1 MTKNKILV
9 TGAAGYIG
17 GTFTYEVLKKGFE
30 VYGID
35 NFINSDRSNIDTF
48 LREFPTVF
56 GFSEI
61 DLANEVSELKTV
73 LDEFNP
79 DFIVHFAGLKS
90 VGESEEKPDL
100 YMNNNVGSTR
110 NLLENMN
117 SETFFIFSS
126 SATVYGNN
134 PNQPLTEASSVEAT
148 SVYGQSKIECENLIK
163 DYAFNKGVKSVC
175 LRYFNPVGSHQEF
188 IVVEDYLNQPNNL
201 MPKLIECVKNGK
213 NTINVYGN
221 DYETRDGTGER
232 DYIHIIDLVEGHIAA
247 MDRVQKIQNIDFFN
261 LGTGQST
268 SVIELISTF
277 NKTNK
282 QSIKIN
288 YVDRRKGD
296 VAICYSNPLK
306 AHNEL
311 NWQANL
317 SLERMCKDSW
327 EAVQK

>member
-48 LREFPTVF
+48 LREFPAVF

-100 YMNNNVGSTR
+100 YMDNNVGSTR

-221 DYETRDGTGER
+221 DYETKDGTGER

-247 MDRVQKIQNIDFFN
+247 MEKVQKIENIDFFN

-288 YVDRRKGD
+288 FVDRRKGD

-311 NWQANL
+311 NWHANL

-327 EAVQK
+327 EATQK

>member
-1 MTKNKILV
+1 MIKNKILV

-30 VYGID
+30 VHGID

-48 LREFPTVF
+48 LRDFPTVF
-56 GFSEI
+56 SFSEI
-61 DLANEVSELKTV
+61 DLANEVSKLKRV

-79 DFIVHFAGLKS
+79 DFIIHFAGLKS

-100 YMNNNVGSTR
+100 YMHNNVGSTQ

-117 SETFFIFSS
+117 SEAFFIFSS

-134 PNQPLTEASSVEAT
+134 PNQPLTEASPIEAT

-163 DYAFNKGVKSVC
+163 DYAVYKGVKSIC

-213 NTINVYGN
+213 NTINVYGS

-232 DYIHIIDLVEGHIAA
+232 DYIHVIDLVEGHIAA
-247 MDRVQKIQNIDFFN
+247 MDKVQKIENVDFFN

-268 SVIELISTF
+268 SVVELISTF

-282 QSIKIN
+282 QSIKID

>member
-1 MTKNKILV
+1 M
-9 TGAAGYIG
+9 
-17 GTFTYEVLKKGFE
+17 E
-30 VYGID
+30 
-35 NFINSDRSNIDTF
+35 
-48 LREFPTVF
+48 
-56 GFSEI
+56 
-61 DLANEVSELKTV
+61 
-73 LDEFNP
+73 
-79 DFIVHFAGLKS
+79 
-90 VGESEEKPDL
+90 
-100 YMNNNVGSTR
+100 NNVGSTR

-134 PNQPLTEASSVEAT
+134 PNQPLTENSPIEAT

-163 DYAFNKGVKSVC
+163 EYAVSRGVKSIC

-221 DYETRDGTGER
+221 DYETKDGTGER

-247 MDRVQKIQNIDFFN
+247 MEKVQKIENIDFFN

-288 YVDRRKGD
+288 FVDRRKGD

-311 NWQANL
+311 DWRAKL

-327 EAVQK
+327 EATQK

>member
-1 MTKNKILV
+1 
-9 TGAAGYIG
+9 
-17 GTFTYEVLKKGFE
+17 
-30 VYGID
+30 
-35 NFINSDRSNIDTF
+35 
-48 LREFPTVF
+48 
-56 GFSEI
+56 
-61 DLANEVSELKTV
+61 
-73 LDEFNP
+73 
-79 DFIVHFAGLKS
+79 
-90 VGESEEKPDL
+90 
-100 YMNNNVGSTR
+100 
-110 NLLENMN
+110 MN

-134 PNQPLTEASSVEAT
+134 PNQPLTEDSQIEAT

-163 DYAFNKGVKSVC
+163 EYAVNKGVKSIC

-247 MDRVQKIQNIDFFN
+247 MEKVQKIENIDFFN

-288 YVDRRKGD
+288 FVDRRKGD

-311 NWQANL
+311 NWRANL

-327 EAVQK
+327 EAVQINEVK

>member
-1 MTKNKILV
+1 MKKNKILV
-9 TGAAGYIG
+9 AGAAGYIG
-17 GTFTYEVLKKGFE
+17 GTFTYEALKNGFK
-30 VYGID
+30 VHGID
-35 NFINSDRSNIDTF
+35 NFINSNRNNIDTF
-48 LREFPTVF
+48 SKDFPEAF
-56 GFSEI
+56 NFSEM
-61 DLANEVSELKTV
+61 DLAKDVSKLKLV

-79 DFIVHFAGLKS
+79 DFIIHFAGLKS

-100 YMNNNVGSTR
+100 YLENNVGSTR

-117 SETFFIFSS
+117 PESFFIFSS

-134 PNQPLTEASSVEAT
+134 PNQPLTEASPIEAT

-163 DYAFNKGVKSVC
+163 DYAVNKGVKSIC
-175 LRYFNPVGSHQEF
+175 LRYFNPVGSHQEL

-247 MDRVQKIQNIDFFN
+247 MDKVQKIQNVDFFN

-268 SVIELISTF
+268 TVVELISTF

>member
-1 MTKNKILV
+1 MKKNKILV
-9 TGAAGYIG
+9 AGAAGYIG
-17 GTFTYEVLKKGFE
+17 GTFTYEALKNGFK
-30 VYGID
+30 VHGID
-35 NFINSDRSNIDTF
+35 NFINSNRNNIDTF
-48 LREFPTVF
+48 SKDFPEAF
-56 GFSEI
+56 NFSEM
-61 DLANEVSELKTV
+61 DLAKDVSKLKLV

-79 DFIVHFAGLKS
+79 DFIIHFAGLKS
-90 VGESEEKPDL
+90 VGESEKKPDL
-100 YMNNNVGSTR
+100 YMDNNVGSTR

-117 SETFFIFSS
+117 PQSFFIFSS

-134 PNQPLTEASSVEAT
+134 PNQPLTEASPIEAT

-163 DYAFNKGVKSVC
+163 DYAVNKGVKSIC

-247 MDRVQKIQNIDFFN
+247 MDKVQKIQNVDFFN

-268 SVIELISTF
+268 TVVELISTF

>member
-1 MTKNKILV
+1 M
-9 TGAAGYIG
+9 
-17 GTFTYEVLKKGFE
+17 
-30 VYGID
+30 
-35 NFINSDRSNIDTF
+35 
-48 LREFPTVF
+48 
-56 GFSEI
+56 
-61 DLANEVSELKTV
+61 
-73 LDEFNP
+73 
-79 DFIVHFAGLKS
+79 KS
-90 VGESEEKPDL
+90 
-100 YMNNNVGSTR
+100 
-110 NLLENMN
+110 
-117 SETFFIFSS
+117 I
-126 SATVYGNN
+126 
-134 PNQPLTEASSVEAT
+134 
-148 SVYGQSKIECENLIK
+148 
-163 DYAFNKGVKSVC
+163 C

-188 IVVEDYLNQPNNL
+188 VVVEDYLNKPNNL

-213 NTINVYGN
+213 NTINVYGS

-247 MDRVQKIQNIDFFN
+247 MDKVQKIENIDFFN

-288 YVDRRKGD
+288 FVDRRKGD
-296 VAICYSNPLK
+296 VAISYSKTIK

-317 SLERMCKDSW
+317 NLERMCKDAW

>member
-1 MTKNKILV
+1 MKKNKILV
-9 TGAAGYIG
+9 AGAAGYIG
-17 GTFTYEVLKKGFE
+17 GTFTYEALKNGFK
-30 VYGID
+30 VHGID
-35 NFINSDRSNIDTF
+35 NFINSNRNNIDTF
-48 LREFPTVF
+48 SKDFPEAF
-56 GFSEI
+56 NFSEI
-61 DLANEVSELKTV
+61 DLAKDVSSLKLV

-79 DFIVHFAGLKS
+79 DFIIHFAGLKS

-100 YMNNNVGSTR
+100 YMENNVGSTR

-117 SETFFIFSS
+117 PQSFFIFSS

-134 PNQPLTEASSVEAT
+134 PNQPLTEASPIEAT

-163 DYAFNKGVKSVC
+163 DYAVNKGVKSIC
-175 LRYFNPVGSHQEF
+175 LRYFNPVGAHQEF

-201 MPKLIECVKNGK
+201 MPKLIECVKNGR

-221 DYETRDGTGER
+221 DYETKDGTGER

-247 MDRVQKIQNIDFFN
+247 MDKVQKIKNIDFFN

-268 SVIELISTF
+268 SVVELISTF

-306 AHNEL
+306 ANNEL

>member
-48 LREFPTVF
+48 LREFPAVF

>member
-1 MTKNKILV
+1 MIKNKILV

-48 LREFPTVF
+48 FREFPAVF

-221 DYETRDGTGER
+221 DYETKDGTGER

-247 MDRVQKIQNIDFFN
+247 MDKVKKIENIDFFN

-268 SVIELISTF
+268 SVVELISTF

-288 YVDRRKGD
+288 FVDRRKGD

-306 AHNEL
+306 ALNEL
-311 NWQANL
+311 DWRANL

-327 EAVQK
+327 EATQK

>member
-1 MTKNKILV
+1 MKKNKILV

-17 GTFTYEVLKKGFE
+17 GTFTYEALKNGFK
-30 VYGID
+30 VHGID
-35 NFINSDRSNIDTF
+35 NFINSNRNNIDTF
-48 LREFPTVF
+48 SKDFPEAF
-56 GFSEI
+56 NFSEM
-61 DLANEVSELKTV
+61 DLAKDVSKLKLV

-79 DFIVHFAGLKS
+79 DFIIHFAGLKS

-100 YMNNNVGSTR
+100 YMDNNVGSTR

-117 SETFFIFSS
+117 PQSFFIFSS

-134 PNQPLTEASSVEAT
+134 PNQPLTEASPIEAT

-163 DYAFNKGVKSVC
+163 DYAVNKGVKSIC

-247 MDRVQKIQNIDFFN
+247 MDKVQKIQNIDFFN

-268 SVIELISTF
+268 TVVELISTF

>member
-1 MTKNKILV
+1 MKKNKILV
-9 TGAAGYIG
+9 AGAAGYIG
-17 GTFTYEVLKKGFE
+17 GTFTYEALKNGFK
-30 VYGID
+30 VHGFDI
-35 NFINSDRSNIDTF
+35 FINSNRNNIDTF
-48 LREFPTVF
+48 SKDFPEAF
-56 GFSEI
+56 NFSEM
-61 DLANEVSELKTV
+61 DLAKDVSLLKLV

-79 DFIVHFAGLKS
+79 DFIIHFAGLKS
-90 VGESEEKPDL
+90 VGESEKKPDL
-100 YMNNNVGSTR
+100 YMDNNVGSTR

-117 SETFFIFSS
+117 PQSFFIFSS

-134 PNQPLTEASSVEAT
+134 PNQPLTEASPIEAT
-148 SVYGQSKIECENLIK
+148 SVYGESKIECENLIK
-163 DYAFNKGVKSVC
+163 DYAVNKGVKSIC

-188 IVVEDYLNQPNNL
+188 IVVENYLNQPNNL

-247 MDRVQKIQNIDFFN
+247 MDKVQKIENIEFFN

-288 YVDRRKGD
+288 FVDRRKGD

>member
-35 NFINSDRSNIDTF
+35 SFINSDRSNIDTF
-48 LREFPTVF
+48 LREFPAVF

-134 PNQPLTEASSVEAT
+134 PNQPLTEASSIEAT

-221 DYETRDGTGER
+221 DYETKDGTGER

-247 MDRVQKIQNIDFFN
+247 MEKVQKIENIDFFN

-288 YVDRRKGD
+288 FVDRRKGD

-311 NWQANL
+311 DWRANL

-327 EAVQK
+327 EATQK

>member
-48 LREFPTVF
+48 LREFPAVF

-221 DYETRDGTGER
+221 DYETKDGTGER
-232 DYIHIIDLVEGHIAA
+232 DYIHIIDLMEGHIAA
-247 MDRVQKIQNIDFFN
+247 MEKVQKIENIDFFN

-288 YVDRRKGD
+288 FVDRRKGD

-311 NWQANL
+311 DWRANL

-327 EAVQK
+327 EATQK

>member
-1 MTKNKILV
+1 MKSEKILV

-30 VYGID
+30 VHGID
-35 NFINSDRSNIDTF
+35 NFMNSNINNIKTF
-48 LREFPTVF
+48 LADFPKTF
-56 GFSEI
+56 YFSEI
-61 DLANEVSELKTV
+61 DLAKDESKLKLVLNEF
-73 LDEFNP
+73 DP

-100 YMNNNVGSTR
+100 YMKNNVGSTR

-117 SETFFIFSS
+117 PKSFFIFSS

-134 PNQPLTEASSVEAT
+134 PNQPLTEDSQIQAT
-148 SVYGQSKIECENLIK
+148 SVYGLSKIECENLIT
-163 DYAFNKGVKSVC
+163 DYALNKGVKSIC

-247 MDRVQKIQNIDFFN
+247 MDKVKKIENIDFFN

-268 SVIELISTF
+268 SVVELISAF

-288 YVDRRKGD
+288 FVDRRKGD

-311 NWQANL
+311 DWHANL

>member
-17 GTFTYEVLKKGFE
+17 GTFTYEVLKKGFK
-30 VYGID
+30 VHGID
-35 NFINSDRSNIDTF
+35 NFINSNKENIDTF
-48 LREFPTVF
+48 STDFPKAF
-56 GFSEI
+56 NFSEI
-61 DLANEVSELKTV
+61 DLANEVSKLKKV
-73 LDEFNP
+73 LNEFNP
-79 DFIVHFAGLKS
+79 DFIIHFAGLKS
-90 VGESEEKPDL
+90 VGESEEKPNL
-100 YMNNNVGSTR
+100 YMENNVGSTR

-134 PNQPLTEASSVEAT
+134 PNQPLTEDSPIEAT
-148 SVYGQSKIECENLIK
+148 SVYGKSKIECENLIK
-163 DYAFNKGVKSVC
+163 EYAVNKGVKSIC

-213 NTINVYGN
+213 NTIDVYGK
-221 DYETRDGTGER
+221 DYDTKDGTGER
-232 DYIHIIDLVEGHIAA
+232 DYIHITDLVEGHIAA
-247 MDRVQKIQNIDFFN
+247 MDKVQKIQNIDFFN

-268 SVIELISTF
+268 SVMELISTF

-288 YVDRRKGD
+288 FVDRRKGD

-311 NWQANL
+311 NWHANL

-327 EAVQK
+327 EAIQR

>member
-48 LREFPTVF
+48 LREFPAVF

-134 PNQPLTEASSVEAT
+134 PNLS
-148 SVYGQSKIECENLIK
+148 L
-163 DYAFNKGVKSVC
+163 
-175 LRYFNPVGSHQEF
+175 
-188 IVVEDYLNQPNNL
+188 
-201 MPKLIECVKNGK
+201 
-213 NTINVYGN
+213 
-221 DYETRDGTGER
+221 
-232 DYIHIIDLVEGHIAA
+232 IHI
-247 MDRVQKIQNIDFFN
+247 
-261 LGTGQST
+261 
-268 SVIELISTF
+268 
-277 NKTNK
+277 
-282 QSIKIN
+282 
-288 YVDRRKGD
+288 
-296 VAICYSNPLK
+296 
-306 AHNEL
+306 
-311 NWQANL
+311 
-317 SLERMCKDSW
+317 
-327 EAVQK
+327 

>member
-1 MTKNKILV
+1 MKKNKILV
-9 TGAAGYIG
+9 AGAAGYIG
-17 GTFTYEVLKKGFE
+17 GTFTYEALKNGFK
-30 VYGID
+30 VHGID
-35 NFINSDRSNIDTF
+35 NFINSNRNNIDAF
-48 LREFPTVF
+48 SKDFPEAF
-56 GFSEI
+56 NFSEM
-61 DLANEVSELKTV
+61 DLAKDVSKLKLV

-79 DFIVHFAGLKS
+79 DFIIHFAGLKS
-90 VGESEEKPDL
+90 VGESEKKPDL
-100 YMNNNVGSTR
+100 YMDNNVGSTR

-117 SETFFIFSS
+117 PQSFFIFSS

-134 PNQPLTEASSVEAT
+134 PNQPLTEASPIEAT

-163 DYAFNKGVKSVC
+163 DYAVNKGVKSIC

-213 NTINVYGN
+213 NSINVYGN

-247 MDRVQKIQNIDFFN
+247 MDKVQKIQNIDFFN

-268 SVIELISTF
+268 TVVELISTF

>member
-1 MTKNKILV
+1 MIKNKILV

-30 VYGID
+30 VHGID

-48 LREFPTVF
+48 LRDFPAVF

-61 DLANEVSELKTV
+61 DIANEVSKLKTV

-79 DFIVHFAGLKS
+79 DFIIHFAGLKS

-100 YMNNNVGSTR
+100 YMENNVGSTR

-134 PNQPLTEASSVEAT
+134 PNQPLTENSPIEAT

-163 DYAFNKGVKSVC
+163 EYAVSRGVKSIC

-221 DYETRDGTGER
+221 DYETKDGTGER

-247 MDRVQKIQNIDFFN
+247 MEKVQKIENIDFFN

-288 YVDRRKGD
+288 FVDRRKGD

-311 NWQANL
+311 DWRAKL

-327 EAVQK
+327 EATQK

>member
-134 PNQPLTEASSVEAT
+134 PNQPLTEASSIEAT

>member
-48 LREFPTVF
+48 LREFPAFF

-134 PNQPLTEASSVEAT
+134 PNQPLTEASSIEAT

-221 DYETRDGTGER
+221 DYETKDGTGER

-247 MDRVQKIQNIDFFN
+247 MEKVQKIENIDFFN

-288 YVDRRKGD
+288 FVDRRKGD

-311 NWQANL
+311 DWRANL

-327 EAVQK
+327 EATQK

>member
-1 MTKNKILV
+1 MIKNKILV

-30 VYGID
+30 VHGID
-35 NFINSDRSNIDTF
+35 NFMNSDRSNIDAF
-48 LREFPTVF
+48 LKDFPASF

-61 DLANEVSELKTV
+61 DIAEEVLKLKIV
-73 LDEFNP
+73 LDDFNP
-79 DFIVHFAGLKS
+79 DFIIHFAGLKS
-90 VGESEEKPDL
+90 VSESVEKPDL
-100 YMNNNVGSTR
+100 YMDNNVGSTR
-110 NLLENMN
+110 NLLENMD

-134 PNQPLTEASSVEAT
+134 PNQPLTEDSPIEAT

-163 DYAFNKGVKSVC
+163 DYAVNKGVKSIC
-175 LRYFNPVGSHQEF
+175 LRYFNPVGSHKEF

-201 MPKLIECVKNGK
+201 MPKLIECIKNGK
-213 NTINVYGN
+213 NIINVYGS

-247 MDRVQKIQNIDFFN
+247 MDKVQKIENIDFFN

-282 QSIKIN
+282 ESIKIN
-288 YVDRRKGD
+288 FVDRRKGD

-311 NWQANL
+311 NWNANL
-317 SLERMCKDSW
+317 NLERMCKDSW
-327 EAVQK
+327 EAAQK

>member
-48 LREFPTVF
+48 LREFPAVF

-221 DYETRDGTGER
+221 DYETKDGTGER

-247 MDRVQKIQNIDFFN
+247 MEKVQKIENIDFFN

-288 YVDRRKGD
+288 FVDRRKGD

-311 NWQANL
+311 DWRANL

-327 EAVQK
+327 EATQK

>member
-1 MTKNKILV
+1 MKKNKILV
-9 TGAAGYIG
+9 TGVAGYIG
-17 GTFTYEVLKKGFE
+17 GTFAYEVLKMGFK
-30 VYGID
+30 VYGVD
-35 NFINSDRSNIDTF
+35 SFINSNRNNIDIFFKNFPRDFNF
-48 LREFPTVF
+48 L
-56 GFSEI
+56 EI
-61 DLANEVSELKTV
+61 DLANDILELKKV
-73 LDEFNP
+73 FDEFKP

-90 VGESEEKPDL
+90 VSESQEKPDL
-100 YMNNNVGSTR
+100 YMANNVGSTR

-117 SETFFIFSS
+117 PETFFIFSS

-134 PNQPLTEASSVEAT
+134 PNQPLTEDSPIEAT
-148 SVYGQSKIECENLIK
+148 SVYGMSKIECENLIK
-163 DYAFNKGVKSVC
+163 DYAFNKGVKSIC

-188 IVVEDYLNQPNNL
+188 VVVEDYLNQPDNL

-213 NTINVYGN
+213 NTINVYGS
-221 DYETRDGTGER
+221 DYKTKDGTGER

-247 MDRVQKIQNIDFFN
+247 IDKVQKIENIDFFN

-268 SVIELISTF
+268 SVVELISTF
-277 NKTNK
+277 NKTNE
-282 QSIKIN
+282 QNIKIN
-288 YVDRRKGD
+288 YVDRRLGD

-311 NWQANL
+311 NWQAKL

>member
-48 LREFPTVF
+48 LREFPAVF

-221 DYETRDGTGER
+221 DYETKDGTGER

-247 MDRVQKIQNIDFFN
+247 MEKVQKIENIDFFN

-288 YVDRRKGD
+288 FVDRRKGD

-306 AHNEL
+306 AHVEL
-311 NWQANL
+311 DWRANL

-327 EAVQK
+327 EATQK

>member
-1 MTKNKILV
+1 MKNKILV

-48 LREFPTVF
+48 LREFPAVF

-117 SETFFIFSS
+117 PETFFIFSS

-175 LRYFNPVGSHQEF
+175 LRYFNPVGSHKEF

-201 MPKLIECVKNGK
+201 MPKLIECIKNGK
-213 NTINVYGN
+213 NIINVYGS

-247 MDRVQKIQNIDFFN
+247 MDKVQKIENIDFFN

-282 QSIKIN
+282 ESIKIN
-288 YVDRRKGD
+288 FVDRRKGD

-311 NWQANL
+311 NWNANL
-317 SLERMCKDSW
+317 NLERMCKDSW
-327 EAVQK
+327 EAAQK

>member
-48 LREFPTVF
+48 LREFPAVF

-100 YMNNNVGSTR
+100 YMNNNVDSTR

-221 DYETRDGTGER
+221 DYETKDGTGER

-247 MDRVQKIQNIDFFN
+247 MEKVQKIENIDFFN

-288 YVDRRKGD
+288 FVDRRKGD

-311 NWQANL
+311 DWRANL

-327 EAVQK
+327 EATQK

>member
-48 LREFPTVF
+48 LREFPAVF

-247 MDRVQKIQNIDFFN
+247 MDKVQKIQNIDFFN

-268 SVIELISTF
+268 SVVELISTF

-288 YVDRRKGD
+288 FVDRRKGD

-311 NWQANL
+311 DWRANL

-327 EAVQK
+327 EATQK

>member
-1 MTKNKILV
+1 MKKNKILV
-9 TGAAGYIG
+9 AGAAGYIG
-17 GTFTYEVLKKGFE
+17 GTFTYEALKNGFK
-30 VYGID
+30 VHGID
-35 NFINSDRSNIDTF
+35 NFINSNRNNIDTF
-48 LREFPTVF
+48 SKDFPEAF
-56 GFSEI
+56 NFSEM
-61 DLANEVSELKTV
+61 DLAKDVSKLKLV

-79 DFIVHFAGLKS
+79 DFIIHFAGLKS

-100 YMNNNVGSTR
+100 YMDNNVGSTR

-117 SETFFIFSS
+117 PQSFFIFSS

-134 PNQPLTEASSVEAT
+134 PNQPLTEASPIEAT

-163 DYAFNKGVKSVC
+163 DYAVNKGVKSIC

-247 MDRVQKIQNIDFFN
+247 MDKVQKIQNVDFFN

-268 SVIELISTF
+268 TVVELISTF
-277 NKTNK
+277 NKINK

>member
-1 MTKNKILV
+1 MKKNKILV

-17 GTFTYEVLKKGFE
+17 GTFTYEVLKKGFK
-30 VYGID
+30 VHGID
-35 NFINSDRSNIDTF
+35 NFINSNRNNIDTF
-48 LREFPTVF
+48 SKDFPEAF
-56 GFSEI
+56 NFSEM
-61 DLANEVSELKTV
+61 DLAKDESKLKLV

-79 DFIVHFAGLKS
+79 DFIIHFAGLKS

-100 YMNNNVGSTR
+100 YMDNNVGSTR

-117 SETFFIFSS
+117 PKSFFIFSS

-134 PNQPLTEASSVEAT
+134 PNQPLTEASPIEAT

-163 DYAFNKGVKSVC
+163 DYAVNKGVKSIC

-247 MDRVQKIQNIDFFN
+247 MDKVQKIQNIDFFN

-268 SVIELISTF
+268 SVVELISTF

-317 SLERMCKDSW
+317 SLEKMCKDSW

>member
-1 MTKNKILV
+1 MKKNKILV
-9 TGAAGYIG
+9 AGAAGYIG
-17 GTFTYEVLKKGFE
+17 GTFTYEALKNGFK
-30 VYGID
+30 VHGID
-35 NFINSDRSNIDTF
+35 NFINSNRNNIDTF
-48 LREFPTVF
+48 SKDFPEAF
-56 GFSEI
+56 NFSEM
-61 DLANEVSELKTV
+61 DLAKDVSKLKLV

-79 DFIVHFAGLKS
+79 DFIIHFAGLKS
-90 VGESEEKPDL
+90 VGESEKKPDL
-100 YMNNNVGSTR
+100 YMDNNVGSTR

-117 SETFFIFSS
+117 PQSFFIFSS

-134 PNQPLTEASSVEAT
+134 SNQPLTEASPIEAT

-163 DYAFNKGVKSVC
+163 DYAVNKGVKSIC

-213 NTINVYGN
+213 NSINVYGN

-247 MDRVQKIQNIDFFN
+247 MDKVQKIQNIDFFN

-268 SVIELISTF
+268 TVVELISTF

-317 SLERMCKDSW
+317 SLERMCKDAW

>member
-35 NFINSDRSNIDTF
+35 NFTNSDRSNIDTF
-48 LREFPTVF
+48 LREFPAVF

-221 DYETRDGTGER
+221 DYETKDGTGER

-247 MDRVQKIQNIDFFN
+247 MEKVQKIENIDFFN

-288 YVDRRKGD
+288 FVDRRKGD

-311 NWQANL
+311 DWRANL

-327 EAVQK
+327 EATQK